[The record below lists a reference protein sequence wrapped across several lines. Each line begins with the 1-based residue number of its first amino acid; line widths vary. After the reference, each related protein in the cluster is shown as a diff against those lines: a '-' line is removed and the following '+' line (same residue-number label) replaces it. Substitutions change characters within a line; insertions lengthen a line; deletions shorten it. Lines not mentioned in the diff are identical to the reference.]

1 MLSAYVKSQYKNV
14 AASDKVASLN
24 LVDVNGSNFRLLGVQ
39 FIPSVNRQNGAVTQ
53 SGIEL
58 SNGDGGSVFFKDS
71 ICPSSYKQTP
81 YSYFE
86 SISMMDILPHG
97 ILVNNS
103 SDVYV
108 KGTGIGISFVFV
120 TYQVG

>member
-1 MLSAYVKSQYKNV
+1 MLRVNIKMLLHQIRLQV
-14 AASDKVASLN
+14 LIWLMLMDQISD
-24 LVDVNGSNFRLLGVQ
+24 F

-71 ICPSSYKQTP
+71 ICPSSYEQAP